1 MARAL
6 ITWVIL
12 MLCAPA
18 CGSTYHLKKGGWTLT
33 ADGKGGACLDVFGDG
48 SEVAKICI
56 DDPKPLKLPQE
67 QIRVLCGR

>member
-12 MLCAPA
+12 MLAATA
-18 CGSTYHLKKGGWTLT
+18 CGSTYHLKKGGWTLQAT
-33 ADGKGGACLDVFGDG
+33 EGGGACLEVFGDG
-48 SEVAKICI
+48 SEVARVCI
-56 DDPKPLKLPQE
+56 DDPQPLKLPQE